1 MSSLQPMKTVH
12 ILEEDPELGEKL
24 LGPRLDA
31 ARREC
36 IARSAPFTNAASS
49 EQLERTNMRIGIGL
63 LILDGLVLRRVGL
76 GGRFGAELLGQGDL
90 LRPWQHEDV
99 GTSLPR
105 TGKWR
110 VLQRGHMAVL
120 DSDFMVRVAR
130 YPEVV
135 SALFARAVRRSRH
148 MAVNVAIIHQPRIDV
163 RLHMLLWELADRF
176 GTVRGDGVHLPL
188 RLTHAMLGEMVA
200 ARRPTVTKSL
210 GELAERGLV
219 IWTGEDWHLQGEP
232 PEELAAIGA
241 ISVASED

>member
-1 MSSLQPMKTVH
+1 MNKTVQ
-12 ILEEDPELGEKL
+12 ILIEDPDLAESLSGA
-24 LGPRLDA
+24 RLEA
-31 ARREC
+31 ARRDC
-36 IARSAPFTNAASS
+36 IARAIPFAGAGSS
-49 EQLERTNMRIGIGL
+49 GQLERTDMRIGIGL

-110 VLQRGHMAVL
+110 VLQRGHLAVL
-120 DSDFMVRVAR
+120 DSECTARVAR

-148 MAVNVAIIHQPRIDV
+148 LAVNVAIMHQPRIDV
-163 RLHMLLWELADRF
+163 RLHMMLWELADRF
-176 GTVRGDGVHLPL
+176 GTVRSDGVHLPL
-188 RLTHAMLGEMVA
+188 RLTHAMLGELVA

-210 GELAERGLV
+210 GELSDRGLV
-219 IWTGEDWHLQGEP
+219 SWTGEDWHLLGEP
-232 PEELAAIGA
+232 PEELSAIG
-241 ISVASED
+241 SVSVPAESRRAG